1 MTDEAEQFIL
11 ADAASAAA
19 EEPPRRR
26 GIFRRRR
33 RSKLPAKPLTHCE
46 NCAAPLTGEFCAK
59 CGQHAIDYR
68 RSIFRVVL
76 DAADSFLNWDT
87 KFLQTMTVLLLR
99 PWKLTNDFNAGRRAR
114 YVHPLR
120 LYLIASVIFFL
131 VARAL
136 NLQSPGPIELTAQD
150 REELVASLGKLT
162 APDSPLSPEQREKVE
177 AARTKLS
184 ESQGVLTEQE
194 RGELKTVFKDF
205 LKSTLRKKLEPGE
218 RAKIAS
224 AIARIPEPPDPSMET
239 KPGDPPADPAAGVN
253 PPAPPPPTDPAAASV
268 SPAPPKR
275 KKHDPIHFTMGPE
288 DGTTT
293 PFEAWMEKQIKEKIG
308 EDGSNAK
315 LFLDTLRNNIPVMM
329 LCCIPLFAFVLKVLY
344 IRKRRFYVEHL
355 VYALHIHTFLY
366 VAVVITALGA
376 MAANRTLP
384 ALSGWIIGLMSCA
397 IFVLIFLSI
406 RRVYGQGWFFSAFK
420 FVLGGYVYLMILAF
434 AVAATAFVTLALP

>member
-1 MTDEAEQFIL
+1 MSDEIDQIIL
-11 ADAASAAA
+11 ADSVSAAV
-19 EEPPRRR
+19 ETPPRRR
-26 GIFRRRR
+26 GIFGLRR
-33 RSKLPAKPLTHCE
+33 RSKLPEEPLTHCE
-46 NCAAPLTGEFCAK
+46 NCGAPLTGEFCGQ

-99 PWKLTNDFNAGRRAR
+99 PWRLTNDFNAGRRAR

-120 LYLIASVIFFL
+120 LYLIGSVLFFL
-131 VARAL
+131 LARAL
-136 NLQSPGPIELTAQD
+136 NLQAPDRIELTAQD
-150 REELVASLGKLT
+150 RGELVASLGKLT

-177 AARTKLS
+177 VARTKLS
-184 ESQGVLTEQE
+184 EGQGVLTEQE

-205 LKSTLRKKLEPGE
+205 LKSTLRKELDPGE
-218 RAKIAS
+218 RAKMS
-224 AIARIPEPPDPSMET
+224 TAIARIPEPPDPVTEI
-239 KPGDPPADPAAGVN
+239 KPADAPGDPAATGDPPVPPTPTDAAAAGI
-253 PPAPPPPTDPAAASV
+253 
-268 SPAPPKR
+268 SPAPPK
-275 KKHDPIHFTMGPE
+275 KKKRDGIHFTMGKE
-288 DGTTT
+288 DGVNT

-329 LCCIPLFAFVLKVLY
+329 LCCIPLFAFVLKILY

-384 ALSGWIIGLMSCA
+384 ALSGWIIGLMSCV
-397 IFVLIFLSI
+397 IFVQIFFSI
-406 RRVYGQGWFFSAFK
+406 RRVYGQGWFFTTFK
-420 FVLGGYVYLMILAF
+420 FLLGGIAYFVILVT
-434 AVAATAFVTLALP
+434 AVGLTAFVTLLLP